1 MPQLFRATSSK
12 NDSLFL
18 RNIDAEQSP
27 NKGIEVTLKSRQLG
41 VRKMLRGNVCGQSDF
56 FSARSC
62 RTLCAATVMLPLTR
76 DTAPV
81 FPSTPCSYI
90 GDAEANS
97 PDSASTPWQ
106 TAQLPRRMHRP
117 LAMARPP
124 WLHHKHS
131 VLVPPHVY
139 FLTFSWAS
147 VFFGCSTPVQRPT
160 RQRLL
165 PLVTVGRGPSDSPLR
180 CS

>member
-1 MPQLFRATSSK
+1 MMIITVLLMTMMTIF
-12 NDSLFL
+12 F
-18 RNIDAEQSP
+18 
-27 NKGIEVTLKSRQLG
+27 
-41 VRKMLRGNVCGQSDF
+41 F

-131 VLVPPHVY
+131 VLVPPHVH

-147 VFFGCSTPVQRPT
+147 VFFGCSTTVQRPT